1 MATERAENVLKKQ
14 IADSD
19 LHFYFH
25 PVLLLRVSFS
35 IYALNFKNFLKT
47 TQRAIV
53 NFYGR
58 SCDLEQ

>member
-25 PVLLLRVSFS
+25 PVLPLRVSFN
-35 IYALNFKNFLKT
+35 NFIEKRRKAQVIGKGFL
-47 TQRAIV
+47 
-53 NFYGR
+53 
-58 SCDLEQ
+58 